1 METLPTHWLALVAVV
16 FLLGLKHGLDPD
28 HLAAI
33 DGLTRYNAGRKPLLS
48 RWSGLLFSAGHG
60 VVVTLIAVIV
70 ATVATGWSAPVWL
83 EGLGTWISIA
93 FLTLL
98 GIANLAAVLRT
109 PTGEVVRPVGMRSRL
124 FARLTRAEHPV
135 LVAAVGAAFALSFDT
150 ISQAV
155 LFSITGSH
163 LAGWLFAA
171 LLGLVFTAGMIATD
185 ALNGLWVS
193 HLVRSADRRAAA
205 ASRVMS
211 LAIAFT
217 SLAIAALAVA
227 RHLMPSLDAQMD
239 GWGLALS
246 AGVMGVVVIAYA
258 AAMRLALRAPAP
270 PSAGPSAS
278 AASS

>member
-1 METLPTHWLALVAVV
+1 METLSAHWLALVAVV

-33 DGLTRYNAGRKPLLS
+33 DGLTRYNAARRPLLS

-60 VVVTLIAVIV
+60 VVVTGVAIAV
-70 ATVATGWSAPVWL
+70 ATVATGWKAPQWL
-83 EGLGTWISIA
+83 EHTGTWISIA

-98 GIANLAAVLRT
+98 GIANLAAVVRT
-109 PTGEVVRPVGMRSRL
+109 PRGEMVRATGIRSRL
-124 FARLTRAEHPV
+124 FERLTRAEHPV

-155 LFSITGSH
+155 LFSITGSN

-171 LLGLVFTAGMIATD
+171 GLGLVFTAGMMATD

-193 HLVRSADRRAAA
+193 HLVRQADRRAAA

-211 LAIAFT
+211 IAIALT
-217 SLAIAALAVA
+217 SLAIAALAAA
-227 RHLMPSLDAQMD
+227 RHAIPSLDAQAES
-239 GWGLALS
+239 WGGALS
-246 AGVMGVVVIAYA
+246 AGVVVAVA
-258 AAMRLALRAPAP
+258 AAYGLAVRLAARAA
-270 PSAGPSAS
+270 
-278 AASS
+278 

>member
-1 METLPTHWLALVAVV
+1 MMETLPSHWLALVGVV

-33 DGLTRYNAGRKPLLS
+33 DGLTRFNASRRPALS

-60 VVVTLIAVIV
+60 LVVTLVAIVV
-70 ATVATGWSAPVWL
+70 ATVATEWKAPAWL
-83 EGLGTWISIA
+83 ENTGTWISIG

-98 GIANLAAVLRT
+98 GLANLLAVVRT
-109 PTGEVVRPVGMRSRL
+109 PRGEIVRAVGFRSRL
-124 FARLTRAEHPV
+124 FERFTRAEHPM
-135 LVAAVGAAFALSFDT
+135 LIAAVGAAFALSFDT

-171 LLGLVFTAGMIATD
+171 LLGLVFTAGMMATD

-193 HLVRSADRRAAA
+193 HLVRSADRRAAV
-205 ASRVMS
+205 ASRLMS

-217 SLAIAALAVA
+217 SLAIAALAAARQALPALDEQVA
-227 RHLMPSLDAQMD
+227 S
-239 GWGLALS
+239 WGVALS
-246 AGVMGVVVIAYA
+246 AGVVVAVAVSYGL
-258 AAMRLALRAPAP
+258 AMRLAARQA
-270 PSAGPSAS
+270 
-278 AASS
+278 